1 MNWLYYIIK
10 SKLFDRILLWT
21 YFILRILR
29 VEYILKRDNIQIPW
43 GLDLR
48 AGRNLDRAIPASIK
62 LLSCWTDKR
71 YVSLQICS
79 LVLFPELFVVLQY
92 FNILM
97 KQNALGA
104 ARPYTVH
111 LVEPTDLYCI
121 TLWLDCFLIA
131 WSCTKKELP
140 PAELYRFPV
149 LKDLNLS

>member
-1 MNWLYYIIK
+1 MLN
-10 SKLFDRILLWT
+10 
-21 YFILRILR
+21 
-29 VEYILKRDNIQIPW
+29 
-43 GLDLR
+43 LR

-97 KQNALGA
+97 KQNA
-104 ARPYTVH
+104 RPYAVH
-111 LVEPTDLYCI
+111 LVEPTDLYLI

-131 WSCTKKELP
+131 
-140 PAELYRFPV
+140 
-149 LKDLNLS
+149 